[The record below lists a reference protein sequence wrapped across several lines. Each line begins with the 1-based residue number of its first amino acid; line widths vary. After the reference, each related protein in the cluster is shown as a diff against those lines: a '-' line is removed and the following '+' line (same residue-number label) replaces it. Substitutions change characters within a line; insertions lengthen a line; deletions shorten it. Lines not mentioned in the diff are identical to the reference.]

1 MVILYVVE
9 ENIFVIIAFSTKE
22 ILKRHMCKINGKQRV
37 IIPKDWLNSKFM
49 E

>member
-22 ILKRHMCKINGKQRV
+22 ILKRHMYKINGKQRV